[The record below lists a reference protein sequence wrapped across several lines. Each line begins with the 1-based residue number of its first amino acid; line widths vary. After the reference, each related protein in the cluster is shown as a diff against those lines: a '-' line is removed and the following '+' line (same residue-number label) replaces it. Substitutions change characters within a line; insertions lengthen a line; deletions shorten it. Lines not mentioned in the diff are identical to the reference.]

1 MKEFPKYKAVF
12 LCGARDFHAMDWYM
26 TAKSLN
32 PLSKIQIVTD
42 LIEGE
47 GYEKLIQEDDQVY
60 KLFILDPF
68 LLSQQS
74 KFADAWRNL
83 LKLIVL
89 PLQVILLKRFA
100 HANPGYIYHA
110 HSMYYLVLAALA
122 NVNYIGTP
130 QGSDILVKPGRSWLY
145 KNFSIFGLMKAR
157 HLTVDSRLMKDG
169 IKNLVDRTDVSIIQN
184 GISIS
189 KIRSINENLLNQEKN
204 SPFIYSVR
212 GLTALYDIES
222 MFLNRGMNN
231 INIPIYLSYPFS
243 EARYKMKV
251 KAHFNESDR
260 DLGKSSKENMYKL
273 MKNAL
278 VMISIPLSDSSPKSV
293 YEAIFC
299 GCPVAI
305 AYNKYYESL
314 PTCMKKRIILVKKS
328 DNQWLEKVIK
338 TAVDIKAEKYQ
349 PSQEALN
356 IFDQNESF
364 KIVEKLYQK
373 YL

>member
-1 MKEFPKYKAVF
+1 MKECPEYKVIF

-26 TAKSLN
+26 TAKALN

-74 KFADAWRNL
+74 KWADLWRNF

-89 PLQVILLKRFA
+89 PIQVILLKRFA

-110 HSMYYLVLAALA
+110 HSMYYLVLAALSK
-122 NVNYIGTP
+122 VNYIGTP
-130 QGSDILVKPGRSWLY
+130 QGSDILVKPWRSWLY
-145 KNFSIFGLMKAR
+145 KIFSIYGLRKAK
-157 HLTVDSRLMKDG
+157 HITVDSQSMKEGVKD
-169 IKNLVDRTDVSIIQN
+169 LVERTDVSIIQN
-184 GISIS
+184 GVSIS
-189 KIRSINENLLNQEKN
+189 KIRSTDENYVNHKKN

-222 MFLNRGMNN
+222 IFLNRGKNN

-243 EARYKMKV
+243 EAEYKIKV
-251 KAHFNESDR
+251 KAHFIESDL
-260 DLGKSSKENMYKL
+260 DLGKSSKEDMYKL
-273 MKNAL
+273 MKEAL

-293 YEAIFC
+293 YEAILC

-314 PTCMKKRIILVKKS
+314 PKCMKKRIILIKKS
-328 DNQWLEKVIK
+328 DNQWLEKVINM
-338 TAVDIKAEKYQ
+338 AVDVKKVKYQ
-349 PSQEALN
+349 PSKEALKL
-356 IFDQNESF
+356 FDQNESF
-364 KIVEKLYQK
+364 KIVEELYQK